1 MNFSRSGWL
10 EKYIDFRGKNP
21 FPSVLPTEG
30 VKVIEDASVHN
41 DLEQAI
47 YYFLQPT
54 GLLYGGLV
62 GLPFPEVE
70 HPDSNYFDSLDRV
83 YFIFLESLYA
93 CLVADRHFLLD
104 NFVEEDDRF
113 PPAVEVALPYFLGR
127 PVAPHEPEP
136 RRWFRLGSRGGERRE
151 YRLFE
156 REIRQ
161 RLTHGSRLYYRPDFS
176 FNGFLF
182 LDLYHCLMW
191 QRHSLVDP
199 DNSIEILQTLK
210 SQGEEQRV
218 ALLNLIICAAATD
231 GVIYPMERRI
241 IEHFLKSS
249 RLSKATLAEF
259 RRRLVEPIRLDE
271 IVIPEMPWLIR
282 RFFLDLTLMIFLAD
296 RSVSNQE
303 REFLVQMVDR
313 LDLWSEELAQSQSA
327 MELFLI
333 SHEDRLPYFNVRSS
347 IGSLRNRLQEKATL
361 AVRKNLNRI
370 VIEIKE
376 TGELY
381 SLLIKATKTKLDP
394 EEKRRVQAQLMDILK
409 TIPALAIFALPGGGI
424 ILPVLIKLLPFN
436 LLPSAFED

>member
-10 EKYIDFRGKNP
+10 EKYIDFREKNP
-21 FPSVLPTEG
+21 FPSVLPSEG
-30 VKVIEDASVHN
+30 IKMIEGSGVHN

-70 HPDSNYFDSLDRV
+70 HPSSKYFDSLDRV
-83 YFIFLESLYA
+83 FFIFLESLYA

-104 NFVEEDDRF
+104 KFIEEEDRF
-113 PPAVEVALPYFLGR
+113 LPAVDLALAYFLGR
-127 PVAPHEPEP
+127 PLPPHEPAQ
-136 RRWFRLGSRGGERRE
+136 RRWFGLLSRGGGRRE

-161 RLTHGSRLYYRPDFS
+161 RITHGSRLYYRPEFS

-191 QRHSLVDP
+191 QRDSLVDP
-199 DNSIEILQTLK
+199 DNAVEILQTLK
-210 SQGEEQRV
+210 RQGEEQRV

-231 GVIYPMERRI
+231 GVIHPVERRI
-241 IEHFLKSS
+241 VEHFLKSS
-249 RLSKATLAEF
+249 RLPKATLTEF

-282 RFFLDLTLMIFLAD
+282 RFFLELILMIFLAD
-296 RSVSNQE
+296 RSVSNEE
-303 REFLVQMVDR
+303 REFLMQMVGR
-313 LDLWSEELAQSQSA
+313 LDLWSEELSQSQSA
-327 MELFLI
+327 MELFLL
-333 SHEDRLPYFNVRSS
+333 SHEDKLPYFNVRSS
-347 IGSLRNRLQEKATL
+347 IGSLRSRLQEKATL
-361 AVRKNLNRI
+361 AVRKNLDRI

-381 SLLIKATKTKLDP
+381 SLLIKATKSKLSP
-394 EEKRRVQAQLMDILK
+394 EEKRKVQAQLMDILK